1 MSDNTIRQGILEL
14 LERECSI
21 LDFDNLW
28 SSEELEALTATWL
41 SDHFQ
46 CSRNLI
52 SHYMSELQQ
61 KGQIIKINTR
71 PVYFFLRKSLEERFS
86 VQLQSDIYETL
97 EEMRNELKA
106 ADKKHAFMNLIGAQ
120 DSLSYVESN
129 AKQLSPILITDF
141 RFFYRDLPEPGKV

>member
-41 SDHFQ
+41 SHHFQ

-86 VQLQSDIYETL
+86 VQLQSDI
-97 EEMRNELKA
+97 
-106 ADKKHAFMNLIGAQ
+106 
-120 DSLSYVESN
+120 
-129 AKQLSPILITDF
+129 
-141 RFFYRDLPEPGKV
+141 